1 MDEQERAAQVE
12 LAAGGDQDALQ
23 RLIVWYHGPL
33 RGVLE
38 GEMDGPLRRHI
49 DPDDVLQ
56 ETYIAAFKAV
66 SGCEFDGPGGFYKW
80 LETIAR
86 NQLKDQQRALKS
98 KKRDIARNLSGQPTM
113 TASYPDL
120 LPRLP
125 GGDSTPSR
133 QLAKQEAIA
142 AVMSSLARLADDRR
156 TVVRKRFLEGRPV
169 GEIATSLGKTEAAV
183 HMLTHRGLKD
193 LRRLMVSITRYL
205 TRL

>member
-12 LAAGGDQDALQ
+12 LAARGDEDALQ
-23 RLIVWYHGPL
+23 RLIVCYHGPL

-38 GEMDGPLRRHI
+38 GQIDGPLRRHL

-125 GGDSTPSR
+125 CGDSTPSR

-142 AVMSSLARLADDRR
+142 AVMSSLARLTDDQR
-156 TVVRKRFLEGRPV
+156 TVVRMRYLQGLPV
-169 GEIATSLGKTEAAV
+169 AQIASVLAKTENAV
-183 HMLTHRGLKD
+183 HVICHRGLNE
-193 LRRLMVSITRYL
+193 LRRIMISITHYL
-205 TRL
+205 TSL